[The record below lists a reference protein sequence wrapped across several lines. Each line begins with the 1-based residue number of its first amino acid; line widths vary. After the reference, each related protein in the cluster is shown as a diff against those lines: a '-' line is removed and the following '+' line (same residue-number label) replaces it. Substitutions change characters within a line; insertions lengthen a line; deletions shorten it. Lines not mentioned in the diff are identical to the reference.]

1 MNLNRTKE
9 ECDWFIR
16 VKNLDSYQ
24 LENELFGRMMMIR
37 ISFLP
42 LPSHVVHVLF
52 GGNKLEDRVERH
64 LRERRQIIR
73 QTLCIP
79 RSTINDSR
87 SGHITRIPIPRCEH
101 ASFVPYKRQKPPTKS
116 FHTRFISLPSWLL
129 PSPLLSPFKFQIFD
143 TWLKKER
150 ERDFRGGFSS
160 LELFARMDRISK
172 RRCRGKRSNSRDD
185 GGEERNMCHGYWVV
199 SWRGDK
205 TTTKTNEKLSFHSK
219 KKKEERRR
227 RRIERSK
234 KKSK

>member
-79 RSTINDSR
+79 RQPRSTINDSR

-143 TWLKKER
+143 TWLKKRER
-150 ERDFRGGFSS
+150 EILGVDFLLSNYSHGWIEYRNGDAAGN
-160 LELFARMDRISK
+160 DRILETME
-172 RRCRGKRSNSRDD
+172 G
-185 GGEERNMCHGYWVV
+185 
-199 SWRGDK
+199 
-205 TTTKTNEKLSFHSK
+205 
-219 KKKEERRR
+219 KKEICVTVIGSFRDAG
-227 RRIERSK
+227 
-234 KKSK
+234 